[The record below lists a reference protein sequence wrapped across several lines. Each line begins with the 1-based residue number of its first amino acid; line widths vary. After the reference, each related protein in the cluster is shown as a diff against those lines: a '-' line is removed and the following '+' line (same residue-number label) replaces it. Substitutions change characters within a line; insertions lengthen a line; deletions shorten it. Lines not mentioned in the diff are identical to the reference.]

1 MFCYKNT
8 AIKKGLLAIGILFA
22 LVACTPAGKLYS
34 GGHSQHNLLLRPQD
48 QGSVLVA
55 PIIGVPASKAL
66 TEAIALALI
75 EAEIPAHTSLISN
88 SAHKTG
94 YTLIGIAQTTRS
106 GQIHWRLMDARGLM
120 VGEYQQKIRKIDQ
133 NNPPKKFI
141 AKIAT
146 GVAKAM
152 APFFPGHSKPLS
164 PPVITILGIEGAPGD
179 GAISLRRS
187 MGFALSKLGFKIT
200 SDLATDG
207 AAMVLVGDVQM
218 EKISPEFE
226 RARIAWSV
234 LAPDGR
240 VLGTIRQ
247 ASQVRAGSLDQNWGP
262 VAALATKAGAEGV
275 TQLIKRSLKITPTQI
290 NQNQKKITP

>member
-1 MFCYKNT
+1 M
-8 AIKKGLLAIGILFA
+8 AIGVLFI
-22 LVACTPAGKLYS
+22 LVACTPAGQIYS
-34 GGHSQHNLLLRPQD
+34 GVHSKHNLLLRPQN

-75 EAEIPAHTSLISN
+75 EEEIPAHTSLISN

-106 GQIHWRLMDARGLM
+106 EQIRWLLMDARGLM
-120 VGEYQQKIRKIDQ
+120 VGEYRQKIRKIDQ
-133 NNPPKKFI
+133 NSPSKKFI
-141 AKIAT
+141 TKLAAN
-146 GVAKAM
+146 VAHAM
-152 APFFPGHSKPLS
+152 APFFPGHSKPVP

-179 GAISLRRS
+179 GAIALRRS
-187 MGFALSKLGFKIT
+187 MEFALSKLGFKIT

-218 EKISPEFE
+218 EKTSPEFE

-262 VAALATKAGAEGV
+262 VAVLATKAGAEGV
-275 TQLIKRSLKITPTQI
+275 AQLIKRSLKITPTQI
-290 NQNQKKITP
+290 RQNQKKITP